1 MPVGMSAGAP
11 RGFLSMQ
18 AAEDAIDA
26 PAGISSQQLQQA
38 QEDIIEITQTL
49 GAQVLIN
56 PIPRVNPTRIVSSRK
71 QGLQYPASVRPV
83 YNFFVENYQA
93 LATSTEVSAL
103 QLPNLYNET
112 LLTEERPDQS
122 INFDQVQPD
131 EILAQEKDLIIDPVM
146 LKRWDTLSSGKSQ
159 YPMYIETFFSTEVAG
174 SISRL
179 LGKTNLFPAVIKHFI
194 INEKVVTGARVD
206 GVGTDTI
213 YRFDGGIT
221 SLFNRAH
228 GSNARGCISAREKI
242 NLVIAQRK
250 ITEVLQEPHREV
262 LFYRINKISDNKI
275 IQSIYVPNLA
285 ELDEFNYVD
294 TQVKY
299 DTEYRYTIQEYFVV
313 GDGNSAYLAAAPLA
327 FEVLEGRHAGATDA
341 SSLFARIIDHP
352 PVAPNVS
359 IIPFR
364 GVDNRVLINLGRMTD
379 DLTGNNA
386 QKYIPL
392 MSGDE
397 EKFINT
403 HNSQKITNPDLP
415 TGHVEFRAEGADT
428 QIIEVFRTTNLPSQP
443 NPYKAFLNQRH
454 ARVHATKGLSLTDDL
469 IPNQEYFY
477 TFRSVDQNNGM
488 SNPSSIYRVRMIND
502 RGVVTHEID
511 VYDPEPLPFKKRK
524 KSLGRKIFIKPSL
537 LQSMIDDEGVTIGV
551 LSDSVFGKKLKIR
564 LTSKSTGRKIDL
576 NLKFIAKQ

>member
-1 MPVGMSAGAP
+1 MPGLGGSSANV
-11 RGFLSMQ
+11 
-18 AAEDAIDA
+18 
-26 PAGISSQQLQQA
+26 
-38 QEDIIEITQTL
+38 TL
-49 GAQVLIN
+49 DG
-56 PIPRVNPTRIVSSRK
+56 VSSGVK
-71 QGLQYPASVRPV
+71 TDEENIQNTTNSDDPADPVTVTSDEPVVREVTPPPRPRQQHLAHVRPV
-83 YNFFVENYQA
+83 YNFFVENYQDLVA
-93 LATSTEVSAL
+93 PSSSVGELK
-103 QLPNLYNET
+103 LPNLYNET
-112 LLTEERPDQS
+112 IKADARPDLS
-122 INFDQVQPD
+122 INFDQFTPD
-131 EILAQEKDLIIDPVM
+131 TSSEPDNETHLIINPAM
-146 LKRWDTLSSGKSQ
+146 LKRWGVLSSGKAQ
-159 YPMYIETFFSTEVAG
+159 YPMYIETSFSTEVAG
-174 SISRL
+174 SISRML
-179 LGKTNLFPAVIKHFI
+179 TKAGLFPAVIQKFI
-194 INEKVVTGARVD
+194 SNSVLYAETGIKIN
-206 GVGTDTI
+206 GVANNSVYEFSTNV
-213 YRFDGGIT
+213 T
-221 SLFNRAH
+221 SLVEEALE
-228 GSNARGCISAREKI
+228 GTASGCVSARRKI
-242 NLVIAQRK
+242 NLVIAQRE
-250 ITEVLQEPHREV
+250 ITRILQEPHREV
-262 LFYRINKISDNKI
+262 LFYRISKRVGDRVV
-275 IQSIYVPNLA
+275 QSIYVPNLA
-285 ELDEFNYVD
+285 EVDNFSYVD
-294 TQVKY
+294 SQVKY
-299 DTEYRYTIQEYFVV
+299 NTEYKYTIQEYSII
-313 GDGNSAYLAAAPLA
+313 GDGSTSLLIITPMSFEAIKQKYIVRESRRTKDTTVLSA
-327 FEVLEGRHAGATDA
+327 H
-341 SSLFARIIDHP
+341 IIDHP
-352 PVAPNVS
+352 PVPPNVS

-392 MSGDE
+392 MSGDK
-397 EKFINT
+397 EKFTNT

-469 IPNQEYFY
+469 VPNQEYFY